1 VNASTRKFRH
11 NPGAVR
17 VELLAEPV
25 KVYNFQVADWHTYYA
40 APEADKPFVWVHP
53 TPDRIVGPTL
63 HTKPAQSRQSAQ
75 RAHG

>member
-1 VNASTRKFRH
+1 MEVLS
-11 NPGAVR
+11 
-17 VELLAEPV
+17 EPV

-40 APEADKPFVWVHP
+40 APEADKPFVRVHP

-75 RAHG
+75 TAHD